1 MAQTNT
7 HEAAAR
13 LARTIVSDIALY
25 NKPKIEEG
33 LKNDTLFDV
42 LEDEIA
48 QGEELYI
55 GRVDPEIIK
64 TTNYY
69 NRAIVDILIKRNG
82 DIESKIW

>member
-1 MAQTNT
+1 MSMAVT

-13 LARTIVSDIALY
+13 LARTIISDIALY

-33 LKNDTLFDV
+33 LKNDSLFDV
-42 LEDEIA
+42 LEDELA

-55 GRVDPEIIK
+55 GRVDPEILK

-69 NRAIVDILIKRNG
+69 NKALVDILIKRNG

>member
-1 MAQTNT
+1 MSLTVT

-13 LARTIVSDIALY
+13 LARTIISDIALY

-33 LKNDTLFDV
+33 LKNDTLFEV
-42 LEDEIA
+42 LEDELA

-55 GRVDPEIIK
+55 GRVDPEILK

-69 NRAIVDILIKRNG
+69 NKALVDILIKRNG
-82 DIESKIW
+82 DIKSKIW

>member
-1 MAQTNT
+1 MNIAVT

-13 LARTIVSDIALY
+13 LARTIISDIALY

-33 LKNDTLFDV
+33 LKNDSLFDV
-42 LEDEIA
+42 LEEELA

-55 GRVDPEIIK
+55 GRVDPEILK

-69 NRAIVDILIKRNG
+69 NKALVDILIKRNG

>member
-1 MAQTNT
+1 MSMAVT

-13 LARTIVSDIALY
+13 LARTIISDIALY

-42 LEDEIA
+42 LEDELA

-55 GRVDPEIIK
+55 GRVDPEILR

-69 NRAIVDILIKRNG
+69 NKALVDILIKRNG